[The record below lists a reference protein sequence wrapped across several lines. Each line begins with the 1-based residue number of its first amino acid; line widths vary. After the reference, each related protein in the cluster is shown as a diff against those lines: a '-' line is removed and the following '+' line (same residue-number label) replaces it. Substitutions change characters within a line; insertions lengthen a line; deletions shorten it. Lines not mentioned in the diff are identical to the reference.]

1 MGGFTVPE
9 SQPPKGPP
17 FDMQTHGSLFNFH
30 PHVHAL
36 VLPGLVREG
45 CFHELKGCSAT
56 AVAVRFRTGFL
67 TALKNQE
74 VLDSDQI
81 EGLMSW
87 NHNSGFRAFMWKSP
101 LTALTGKPSNAWHAT

>member
-17 FDMQTHGSLFNFH
+17 FDMQTHGSLFNIH

-56 AVAVRFRTGFL
+56 AFAVRFRAGFL

-74 VLDSDQI
+74 VLR
-81 EGLMSW
+81 
-87 NHNSGFRAFMWKSP
+87 FRRNRKADVVGPQLRIQCSC
-101 LTALTGKPSNAWHAT
+101 GNAH